1 MMCIECAHPVTS
13 LYTAYSSN
21 NIRLTAC
28 PNCNKFAD
36 KYIEHDSV
44 LIFIDL
50 VLIKPQVY
58 RHLAFNRLAISPH
71 LHSTVRRFFLL
82 ITLFDVYLTWARV
95 EKEAARMDVSSG
107 RAETEARILQFP
119 VLGQYLFF
127 LAYCVTETVVTHFA
141 LRFLARYAV
150 SRRRLTTADD
160 DGKSESEYD
169 PNIVTIALLISS
181 ATKMFPMLM
190 VIWTYD
196 IPAAAKAIGWA
207 VNVSTI
213 EALNIVLMCG
223 HVKAIALMGAAVF
236 VRRAVVRI
244 LVWAFIS
251 RSREPALAFRCCSSK
266 PVFVELWSRRGGD

>member
-1 MMCIECAHPVTS
+1 MCIECAHPVTS

-71 LHSTVRRFFLL
+71 LHSTVRRIFLL

-95 EKEAARMDVSSG
+95 EKETLRGDVSDEVV
-107 RAETEARILQFP
+107 ETESQILQFS

-127 LAYCVTETVVTHFA
+127 LAYCVTETLVTHVV
-141 LRFLARYAV
+141 LRFFAKFFV
-150 SRRRLTTADD
+150 SSQTTPDNNS
-160 DGKSESEYD
+160 KYD

-223 HVKAIALMGAAVF
+223 HLKAIALMGITVLT
-236 VRRAVVRI
+236 RRAVVRL
-244 LVWAFIS
+244 LVRLWVG
-251 RSREPALAFRCCSSK
+251 RDMVGGVVLD
-266 PVFVELWSRRGGD
+266 ELTMLKGLFWHVL

>member
-1 MMCIECAHPVTS
+1 MLCIECGSPVTS

-28 PNCNKFAD
+28 PNCGKFAD

-71 LHSTVRRFFLL
+71 LHTSMRKIFVL

-95 EKEAARMDVSSG
+95 EKEGGVDGGPQSMAAMQQEILRSSVI
-107 RAETEARILQFP
+107 T
-119 VLGQYLFF
+119 QYLFF
-127 LAYCVTETVVTHFA
+127 VMYCLTETIATH
-141 LRFLARYAV
+141 LVIRYLARAV
-150 SRRRLTTADD
+150 VHQNKTKDD
-160 DGKSESEYD
+160 TSSSSAAPYD

-190 VIWTYD
+190 VIWSYD
-196 IPAAAKAIGWA
+196 IPAAAKAVGWA
-207 VNVSTI
+207 VNVSTV

-223 HVKAIALMGAAVF
+223 HVNAIGLMGIAVL
-236 VRRAVVRI
+236 VRRAVMRL
-244 LVWAFIS
+244 LVWLWVG
-251 RSREPALAFRCCSSK
+251 RSGLGVGIYDELSAVGEFFSVLA
-266 PVFVELWSRRGGD
+266 RR